1 MRPRDDNARALA
13 KAEAREKRLV
23 LLTCLP
29 ALALIM
35 VLVIGPALWLFWLSF
50 QDAGGNFS
58 TENYVRMVESSI
70 YLKAFSNTVY
80 VSISVTALCALIGYP
95 LAYMIVNARPAVQG
109 IALVCVL
116 LPFWTSI
123 LVRTY
128 AWMVILQR
136 NGIANEALVALG
148 AVEKPVQLMY
158 NFTGTVIGMVHV
170 MLPFLV
176 FPLLASMRSVE
187 PELLKAARNLG
198 ASPMRVF
205 RDIFLPL
212 TLPGLL
218 AGLIIVFV
226 LCFGYYVTPQL
237 LGGGRVLMWAMQ
249 IEKNVTNF
257 GNWGAASALGVVLVA
272 VTFTMLWLVD
282 RLFGLEKAMGGR

>member
-1 MRPRDDNARALA
+1 
-13 KAEAREKRLV
+13 
-23 LLTCLP
+23 
-29 ALALIM
+29 
-35 VLVIGPALWLFWLSF
+35 
-50 QDAGGNFS
+50 
-58 TENYVRMVESSI
+58 
-70 YLKAFSNTVY
+70 
-80 VSISVTALCALIGYP
+80 
-95 LAYMIVNARPAVQG
+95 
-109 IALVCVL
+109 
-116 LPFWTSI
+116 
-123 LVRTY
+123 
-128 AWMVILQR
+128 
-136 NGIANEALVALG
+136 
-148 AVEKPVQLMY
+148 
-158 NFTGTVIGMVHV
+158 
-170 MLPFLV
+170 
-176 FPLLASMRSVE
+176 
-187 PELLKAARNLG
+187 
-198 ASPMRVF
+198 MRVF